1 MDTGVAENSAHAAG
15 KPTADRDDPAAA
27 AASEGAT
34 NAGTPTGAPEA
45 KPFGSRAPAFIKRS
59 KPLHMTWQIGVAII
73 GFAIIVGGIIMLPL
87 PGPGWAVIFLG
98 LAVLGT
104 EFVWAQRTLLW
115 TKDKVT
121 RAATRALDPKTRRRN
136 MIMLAIGLLL
146 IAAAVALYLWKYG
159 MALPF

>member
-1 MDTGVAENSAHAAG
+1 MDTGVAENDANTTAG
-15 KPTADRDDPAAA
+15 PDADPA
-27 AASEGAT
+27 EPT
-34 NAGTPTGAPEA
+34 TTPAQTT

-59 KPLHMTWQIGVAII
+59 KPLHMTWQIGVAVI
-73 GFAIIVGGIIMLPL
+73 GFAIIVAGIIMLPL

-121 RAATRALDPKTRRRN
+121 RAANRALDPKTRRRN
-136 MIMLAIGLLL
+136 MIMLVIGLIL
-146 IAAAVALYLWKYG
+146 IAAAVAAYLWKYG

>member
-1 MDTGVAENSAHAAG
+1 MDTGAADNSAHATREPTLDQGAPSGPAG
-15 KPTADRDDPAAA
+15 KQ
-27 AASEGAT
+27 
-34 NAGTPTGAPEA
+34 A

-59 KPLHMTWQIGVAII
+59 KPLHMTWQIGVAVI

-121 RAATRALDPKTRRRN
+121 KAANRALDPKTRRRN
-136 MIMLAIGLLL
+136 MIMLAIGLIL
-146 IAAAVALYLWKYG
+146 IGAAVALYLWKYG
-159 MALPF
+159 LALPF